1 MPLWQSLKAARGSR
15 RKGAHA
21 LLAVVLVCGGL
32 AGAWI
37 AVSFLIS
44 PFYLGDGYDF
54 LEPWMMIEDLDR
66 SHELGLKSPDYSWLD
81 VKRLEFAAQFG
92 NGRAIIKLGI
102 MNELGLGVPK
112 DEDAAL
118 KYYRLAFHRDY
129 CSGDAG
135 SRAIGILYKRG
146 DCGGISSIMNSGRYF
161 PGAWTMVELGRAY
174 ADGKCGF
181 VDFASSRA
189 WLEKAV
195 QRGERSSS
203 DGERRSAVD
212 AMALLSQMCE
222 QGDAELP
229 DPAKAEE
236 WRARAF
242 AIDQQYA
249 SELFQKLK
257 PDPLQE
263 ALLKMLIR
271 KRQRHALGV
280 FAGESAWPADPK
292 DCAQAYSQSLKA
304 AQGGDPDAQY
314 RIGAMLFEGRCASA
328 DRASGAQWLKK
339 AASGGSA
346 AACLSMGAILQMD
359 LLASPGRLEALGAVS
374 DQVLPCR
381 LGAQDHEK
389 GPWAAPQ
396 CARARAYLEKA
407 AAQGADRRVGTF
419 AMIRLGSM
427 HAAAHE
433 HEQALGWYLNAAAR
447 GNALAQFKAGMIL
460 LGHRARHD
468 PDQALSL
475 LARSAEGGFPEAY
488 RILGTWHMRKRWAA
502 RPDLKKARS
511 LLQQGCFMGDG
522 ISCFKARFIE
532 GVRPDELSHG
542 GAALEFSSIARN
554 ALSQDLPNLSQM
566 ACAIGTESFC
576 GGPSNALTRSR
587 LRVARMC
594 TDAGE
599 RNCAVEWMEKAA
611 AGGDAGAKEAYALW
625 LEQGIAT
632 PKGKDE
638 QRMWLERAAARG
650 RLEAQR
656 SLALL
661 DSSGSRAGRGCD
673 RASSLLENAA
683 SRGDAQAVFKLGLMK
698 AAGCGKDQPRD
709 LGTALELSRKACS
722 MGDPDGCRLEGI
734 LKGAQQGR

>member
-1 MPLWQSLKAARGSR
+1 MGLWHFPKAVRGSR
-15 RKGAHA
+15 CNGACE
-21 LLAVVLVCGGL
+21 LLAVVLICSGL
-32 AGAWI
+32 AGAWVAI
-37 AVSFLIS
+37 SFLIS

-66 SHELGLKSPDYSWLD
+66 SHELGLKGPDCSWLD

-118 KYYRLAFHRDY
+118 KYYRQAFHRDY
-129 CSGDAG
+129 CSGEAG
-135 SRAIGILYKRG
+135 HRAIGILYKRG
-146 DCGGISSIMNSGRYF
+146 DCGGISSIMSSGRYF

-203 DGERRSAVD
+203 DGERRSAVE

-257 PDPLQE
+257 PNPLQE

-280 FAGESAWPADPK
+280 FAGEAAWPDDPRN
-292 DCAQAYSQSLKA
+292 CASAYSQSLKA

-314 RIGAMLFEGRCASA
+314 RLGAMLFEGRCVAA
-328 DRASGAQWLKK
+328 DRASGAQWLKR

-346 AACLSMGAILQMD
+346 AAQLAMGAILQMD
-359 LLASPGRLEALGAVS
+359 LLASPGRLEALGAAS

-381 LGAQDHEK
+381 LGAQAYEK

-407 AAQGADRRVGTF
+407 AAQGADRRVGTL

-433 HEQALGWYLNAAAR
+433 HEQALYWYLRAAAR

-475 LARSAEGGFPEAY
+475 LARSAGGGFPEAY
-488 RILGTWHMRKRWAA
+488 RILGTWHMRKKKTA
-502 RPDLKKARS
+502 RPDLKKAQM
-511 LLQQGCFMGDG
+511 LLREGCALGDG
-522 ISCFKARFIE
+522 ISCIKARFLKGALMQE
-532 GVRPDELSHG
+532 PWHG
-542 GAALEFSSIARN
+542 GAALDFSSIARN

-566 ACAIGTESFC
+566 ARAIGTEPFC
-576 GGPSNALTRSR
+576 GGQSNALARSR

-594 TDAGE
+594 ADAGE

-611 AGGDAGAKEAYALW
+611 AGGDPGAMSAYALW
-625 LEQGIAT
+625 LGQGIAT
-632 PKGKDE
+632 PRGRDE
-638 QRMWLERAAARG
+638 QRMWLERATARG
-650 RLEAQR
+650 SLEAQR
-656 SLALL
+656 SLALMHYA
-661 DSSGSRAGRGCD
+661 GQWAGRDCEK
-673 RASSLLENAA
+673 ASSLLANAA

-698 AAGCGKDQPRD
+698 AAGCGMDQPRD

>member
-1 MPLWQSLKAARGSR
+1 MGLWHFPKAVRGSR
-15 RKGAHA
+15 CKGACE
-21 LLAVVLVCGGL
+21 LLAVVLICSGL
-32 AGAWI
+32 AGAWVAI
-37 AVSFLIS
+37 SFLIS

-66 SHELGLKSPDYSWLD
+66 SHELGLKGPDCSWLD

-118 KYYRLAFHRDY
+118 KYYRQAFHRDY
-129 CSGDAG
+129 CSGKAG
-135 SRAIGILYKRG
+135 HRAIGILYKRG
-146 DCGGISSIMNSGRYF
+146 DCGGISSIMSSGRYF

-203 DGERRSAVD
+203 DGERRSAVE

-257 PDPLQE
+257 PNPLQE

-280 FAGESAWPADPK
+280 FAGEAAWPDDPRN
-292 DCAQAYSQSLKA
+292 CASAYSQSLKA

-328 DRASGAQWLKK
+328 DRTSGAQWLKR

-346 AACLSMGAILQMD
+346 AAQLAMGAILQMD
-359 LLASPGRLEALGAVS
+359 LLASPGRLEALGAAS

-381 LGAQDHEK
+381 LGAQAYEK

-407 AAQGADRRVGTF
+407 AAQGADRRVGTL

-433 HEQALGWYLNAAAR
+433 HEQALYWYLRAAAR

-475 LARSAEGGFPEAY
+475 LARSAGGGFPEAY
-488 RILGTWHMRKRWAA
+488 RILGTWHMRKKKTA
-502 RPDLKKARS
+502 RPDLKKAQM
-511 LLQQGCFMGDG
+511 LLREGCALGDG
-522 ISCFKARFIE
+522 ISCIKARFLKGALMQE
-532 GVRPDELSHG
+532 PWHG
-542 GAALEFSSIARN
+542 GAALDFSSIARN
-554 ALSQDLPNLSQM
+554 ALSQDLPDLSQI
-566 ACAIGTESFC
+566 AIGTEPFC
-576 GGPSNALTRSR
+576 CGQSNALAQGNK
-587 LRVARMC
+587 RVALRC
-594 TDAGE
+594 ADAGE

-611 AGGDAGAKEAYALW
+611 AGGDPGAMSTYALW
-625 LEQGIAT
+625 LGQGIAT
-632 PKGKDE
+632 PSGRDE
-638 QRMWLERAAARG
+638 QRMWLERATARG
-650 RLEAQR
+650 SLEAQR
-656 SLALL
+656 SLALMHYAGQL
-661 DSSGSRAGRGCD
+661 AGRDCEK
-673 RASSLLENAA
+673 ASSLLANAA
-683 SRGDAQAVFKLGLMK
+683 SRGDAQAVLKLSLMK
-698 AAGCGKDQPRD
+698 AVGCGFEQQKDPKAA
-709 LGTALELSRKACS
+709 LGLAQKSCS
-722 MGDPDGCRLEGI
+722 MGDPEGCRLARLLG
-734 LKGAQQGR
+734 GAME

>member
-1 MPLWQSLKAARGSR
+1 MGLWHFPKAVRGSR
-15 RKGAHA
+15 RKGACA
-21 LLAVVLVCGGL
+21 PLAVVLICSGL
-32 AGAWI
+32 AGAWVAI
-37 AVSFLIS
+37 SFLIS

-66 SHELGLKSPDYSWLD
+66 SHELGLKGPDCSWLD

-118 KYYRLAFHRDY
+118 KYYRQAFHRDY
-129 CSGDAG
+129 CSGEAG
-135 SRAIGILYKRG
+135 SRAIRILYKRG
-146 DCGGISSIMNSGRYF
+146 DCGGISSIMSSGRYF

-203 DGERRSAVD
+203 DGERRSAVE

-257 PDPLQE
+257 PNPLQE

-314 RIGAMLFEGRCASA
+314 RLGAMLFEGRCVAA
-328 DRASGAQWLKK
+328 DRASGAQWLEK

-359 LLASPGRLEALGAVS
+359 LLASPGRLEALGAAS

-381 LGAQDHEK
+381 LGAQAYEK
-389 GPWAAPQ
+389 GPWAVEQ
-396 CARARAYLEKA
+396 CARARAFLEKA
-407 AAQGADRRVGTF
+407 AAHAPDQEAAVL

-433 HEQALGWYLNAAAR
+433 HGQALYWYLRAAAR

-475 LARSAEGGFPEAY
+475 LARSAGGGFPEAY
-488 RILGTWHMRKRWAA
+488 RILGTWHMRKKETA
-502 RPDLKKARS
+502 RPDLKKAQM
-511 LLQQGCFMGDG
+511 LLREGCALGDG
-522 ISCFKARFIE
+522 ISCIKARFLKGALMQE
-532 GVRPDELSHG
+532 PWHG
-542 GAALEFSSIARN
+542 GAALDFSSIARN
-554 ALSQDLPNLSQM
+554 TLSQDLPNLSQI
-566 ACAIGTESFC
+566 AIGTEPFC
-576 GGPSNALTRSR
+576 CGQSNALAQGNK
-587 LRVARMC
+587 RVALRC
-594 TDAGE
+594 ADAGE

-611 AGGDAGAKEAYALW
+611 AGGDPGAMSTYALW
-625 LEQGIAT
+625 LGQGIAT
-632 PKGKDE
+632 PSGRDE
-638 QRMWLERAAARG
+638 QRMWLERATARG
-650 RLEAQR
+650 SLEAQR
-656 SLALL
+656 SLALMYYAGQL
-661 DSSGSRAGRGCD
+661 AGRDCEK
-673 RASSLLENAA
+673 ASSLLANAA
-683 SRGDAQAVFKLGLMK
+683 SRGDAQAVLKLSLMK
-698 AAGCGKDQPRD
+698 AVGCGFEQQKDPKAA
-709 LGTALELSRKACS
+709 LGLAQKSCS
-722 MGDPDGCRLEGI
+722 MGDPEGCRLARLLG
-734 LKGAQQGR
+734 GAME